1 MRTHKVVLQ
10 PERLSAHKALPNI
23 RVGLLGAG
31 GIAPAHAR
39 IVKSL
44 PGVEL
49 IGVADVDGDKARRL
63 AERFGAGGW
72 YLSLADMIADARPDV
87 VHILLPPDLHA
98 RLAIEA
104 MAAGADVFV
113 EKPLCVS
120 EDECRAIEEAA
131 NRFRRV
137 VGVNHNFTFSPTFLR
152 LVEVIRSRS
161 IGTVQHVAV
170 YWSTPFGDIFGTPQ
184 FARRG
189 AGAVML
195 ETGPHPLSLLVRL
208 VGEVCTAS
216 ALVTEELRDAPDTWQ
231 LSFACERG
239 TGHCFIGVV
248 RPFTEMRVRVIG
260 EDGVAE
266 ADLRLGN
273 VTVVQNTR
281 SSPLFFKLV
290 DTLAL
295 ARSLAASA
303 ARGFAEL
310 VRRIP
315 DGLATED
322 SVPMMRGSIA
332 AFYEALRAGQEP
344 KVSLREGL
352 AVTRSCLRAIES
364 AHVARA
370 RSGPPA
376 MAEEEETWQ
385 SQTASL

>member
-1 MRTHKVVLQ
+1 
-10 PERLSAHKALPNI
+10 
-23 RVGLLGAG
+23 
-31 GIAPAHAR
+31 
-39 IVKSL
+39 
-44 PGVEL
+44 
-49 IGVADVDGDKARRL
+49 
-63 AERFGAGGW
+63 
-72 YLSLADMIADARPDV
+72 
-87 VHILLPPDLHA
+87 
-98 RLAIEA
+98 
-104 MAAGADVFV
+104 
-113 EKPLCVS
+113 
-120 EDECRAIEEAA
+120 
-131 NRFRRV
+131 
-137 VGVNHNFTFSPTFLR
+137 
-152 LVEVIRSRS
+152 
-161 IGTVQHVAV
+161 
-170 YWSTPFGDIFGTPQ
+170 
-184 FARRG
+184 
-189 AGAVML
+189 
-195 ETGPHPLSLLVRL
+195 
-208 VGEVCTAS
+208 
-216 ALVTEELRDAPDTWQ
+216 
-231 LSFACERG
+231 
-239 TGHCFIGVV
+239 
-248 RPFTEMRVRVIG
+248 MRVRVIG

-364 AHVARA
+364 AHVSRA

-376 MAEEEETWQ
+376 MAEAEETWQ